1 MVENHRHNGTDAY
14 QISGHD
20 LLKAPQSSLTSA
32 SGGSLSTGGV
42 GDLKTAD
49 ATILTNLI
57 TRVGELETKL
67 QNLGLLK

>member
-1 MVENHRHNGTDAY
+1 MVERHEHTGTDSPK
-14 QISGHD
+14 ISGRN
-20 LLKAPQSSLTSA
+20 LLKAPQEALTTA
-32 SGGSLSTGGV
+32 TGGSLSTGGV